1 MTFCFKIKG
10 LTPTSVYNVQCMY
23 IIYVCIYLYIYDVCL
38 LTPKYNTTL
47 IKMYSETSQQRLHM
61 GPLYSGLNSEAV
73 FLSACLIH

>member
-1 MTFCFKIKG
+1 
-10 LTPTSVYNVQCMY
+10 MY
-23 IIYVCIYLYIYDVCL
+23 LHIYDVCL
-38 LTPKYNTTL
+38 VAPKYNTTL